1 MIHIILCSGENGD
14 EAIPNLN
21 FRRIEMI
28 KETVGIAG
36 ATALLLPPLGIACLA
51 CGLPGLL
58 VVGAGFLL
66 TDSMVKVN
74 NELKGAPRQPSADE
88 GVVREHYPAGPNDPY

>member
-1 MIHIILCSGENGD
+1 
-14 EAIPNLN
+14 
-21 FRRIEMI
+21 MI

-51 CGLPGLL
+51 CGLPGIL
-58 VVGAGFLL
+58 VAGAGLLL

-74 NELKGAPRQPSADE
+74 NELKASSRQRSGDGEAA
-88 GVVREHYPAGPNDPY
+88 REHYSAGPNDSY